1 MGLVRLTVT
10 GISTKRGQLVLVAAA
25 VIAIGLVPMLFA
37 YLQLGYHPDTASD
50 PEVSGEEAV
59 AYLDRSVHRAAR
71 ETAGE
76 YEWGQRAAMA
86 DDVRKTLD
94 ADIDDLE
101 TARLQEGVAHEVRY
115 NSTVAEEWVDDNCD
129 RGDGKRFGDCAVD
142 GGVATQERAGE
153 AVLLAVGFDV
163 RAVGPDGKTELT
175 VVVEVGG

>member
-1 MGLVRLTVT
+1 MGLVRLTVRGT
-10 GISTKRGQLVLVAAA
+10 NVKRGQLVLVAAA

-50 PEVSGEEAV
+50 PEVSSEGAV

-86 DDVRKTLD
+86 DAVRATLD
-94 ADIDDLE
+94 DDVDALE
-101 TARLQEGVAHEVRY
+101 TARLEEGVAYEVQY
-115 NSTVAEEWVDDNCD
+115 NSTVAEEWVNDNWD

-142 GGVATQERAGE
+142 GGVVTQERTGE
-153 AVLLAVGFDV
+153 AVLLAVGFDICI
-163 RAVGPDGKTELT
+163 VGPNRGAEPDRDR
-175 VVVEVGG
+175 